1 MIKKVKLMR
10 FKKFKDQE
18 FNLNPNGVTLLVGG
32 NNSGKSTLIH
42 ALAIWEF
49 CKMVL
54 QHEKGRRAFNQDSI
68 GSGEGFGMSAEEESV
83 SEIV

>member
-42 ALAIWEF
+42 CRLYND
-49 CKMVL
+49 V
-54 QHEKGRRAFNQDSI
+54 
-68 GSGEGFGMSAEEESV
+68 
-83 SEIV
+83 